1 MPNLNV
7 AVLGCAGYA
16 KTIGKEGTRSDII
29 LYNLKRGEDTVTL
42 IEPLRYPEKLA
53 PLFYTVSMADYAII
67 VVDGITAEFGE
78 IVLMTDCAGVKSGCI
93 ILRNYIDRSQIAPL
107 IKGTVLENY
116 EYSED
121 DPIILRESLLD
132 KAVSLETVKDD
143 GPGTVSIDHHFN
155 VKGIGTVVLGTV
167 MKGKIKVHDSLTV
180 LPDEKTA
187 QLRSIQKHDD
197 DCPDAHAGDRVGL
210 ALKNISA
217 DDLDRGFVLT
227 TDAGVRCTDTFSG
240 EASVVKYWPTPLEPG
255 MVIHLGHWMQY
266 ISGKIESVSGDDP
279 KKPEITLKLD
289 KDVVYLPGDRAVIH
303 HLDAGKLRVVGTI
316 SLN

>member
-16 KTIGKEGTRSDII
+16 KTIGKEGTQSDVI
-29 LYNLKRGEDTVTL
+29 LYNLKKGEDTVTL
-42 IEPLRYPEKLA
+42 IEPVKYPEKLA
-53 PLFYTVSMADYAII
+53 PLFYTASMADYAII

-78 IVLMTDCAGVKSGCI
+78 TVLMADCAGIISGCI
-93 ILRNYIDRSQIAPL
+93 ILRNYIDKSQIAPL

-116 EYSED
+116 EFSED
-121 DPIILRESLLD
+121 DPIFLREMLL
-132 KAVSLETVKDD
+132 KEAASLELSKDD
-143 GPGTVSIDHHFN
+143 SPGTVSIDHHFN
-155 VKGIGTVVLGTV
+155 VKGIGTVILGTV
-167 MKGKIKVHDSLTV
+167 VKGTIKVHDSLNV

-197 DCPDAHAGDRVGL
+197 DFSDAHAGDRVGL

-227 TDAGVRCTDTFSG
+227 TDDNVKYTDTFSG
-240 EASVVKYWPTPLEPG
+240 EADIVKYWSAPIEAG

-266 ISGKIESVSGDDP
+266 VSGRIESVSGNDP

-289 KDVVYLPGDRAVIH
+289 KNIVYLPGDRAVIH
-303 HLDAGKLRVVGTI
+303 QLDSGKLRVMGTVN
-316 SLN
+316 LK